1 MADSEQPIPPAAPPP
16 AATLG
21 ELLRTARLSQDLTVE
36 QLSTEL
42 RIEAKQLNALEG
54 NRFEQ
59 IGVPVFIKGYLKQ
72 YGSRLGLN
80 VADLL
85 ALYYKQTTLA
95 EIQIRP
101 NRAIKLRD
109 ERQVTSWVFAAIVLL
124 VVVAGLAAWW
134 WNGGS
139 FGTVLPPRGA
149 ETTPVAAPPP
159 VESSPPPQARR
170 FAPVAAPAPAIS
182 NAATLPVESAAA
194 GEPVAVPAAAEAA
207 VPPAAGDVAAAD
219 APAAAA
225 APGSA
230 TALELSFQE
239 ESWAEITDARGERLL
254 FGLSAA
260 GRVVTVR
267 GQPPFAVV
275 LGNADA
281 VQLAVDGEPF
291 AVPLVGRDG
300 NLARFAVDIAEE

>member
-1 MADSEQPIPPAAPPP
+1 M
-16 AATLG
+16 
-21 ELLRTARLSQDLTVE
+21 
-36 QLSTEL
+36 
-42 RIEAKQLNALEG
+42 
-54 NRFEQ
+54 
-59 IGVPVFIKGYLKQ
+59 
-72 YGSRLGLN
+72 SR
-80 VADLL
+80 DLL

-109 ERQVTSWVFAAIVLL
+109 ERQVTSWVFAAIVLWSSSP
-124 VVVAGLAAWW
+124 GSPHGGGTAAA
-134 WNGGS
+134 S
-139 FGTVLPPRGA
+139 AR
-149 ETTPVAAPPP
+149 VAAHAAPKRRRSRHRP
-159 VESSPPPQARR
+159 VENSSPPQARR
-170 FAPVAAPAPAIS
+170 FPPVAAPAPAIS
-182 NAATLPVESAAA
+182 NAATLRVESAA

-207 VPPAAGDVAAAD
+207 VPPAAGEW
-219 APAAAA
+219 PRPMLRLAAA

-230 TALELSFQE
+230 IRRSSSRFEE

-281 VQLAVDGEPF
+281 VQ
-291 AVPLVGRDG
+291 VGRRRRALCGSDSRPRG
-300 NLARFAVDIAEE
+300 QPRAFRRRHRRGVAR